1 MTPAGAKDVTA
12 LFAASEDIYAVLDG
26 ELKCL
31 FSSKPDVFPRGL
43 DILPRLN
50 EPLAPPVRERRSV
63 GIFIRGELHCA
74 ELIPQGGH
82 LTGRLYVCRITD
94 YRHTLE
100 QLSKTDGVYCVSPAF
115 KSLEEGMDSVLATSE
130 ELRRTA
136 EDNLWYDIIVRLYR
150 IENTVRN
157 MYAESCNMFRYFT
170 AKEGEPA
177 AVVDAVYLVGS
188 LVERCNLFLAKCGRS
203 VRFLCDSERLEIAVN
218 ARHAVEALLN
228 AVQNALLY
236 SPRDCEPTVAMSC
249 AERDSLRYMRLSIS
263 NESSVSFG
271 RETSLRLGLDF
282 GHRRMSYGIPI
293 IREFAA
299 SAGGSLNISEA
310 GGRYCLTLD
319 IPLYRS
325 GAAESSPRRI
335 ELGEYPD
342 ILFCGSRLDPVRLKM
357 EQVIAAF
364 GDTEP

>member
-1 MTPAGAKDVTA
+1 MAR
-12 LFAASEDIYAVLDG
+12 FAASEDIYAVLDG

-31 FSSKPDVFPRGL
+31 FSSKPDLFPRGL
-43 DILPRLN
+43 DIIPRLN
-50 EPLAPPVRERRSV
+50 EAVALPVRERRSV
-63 GIFIRGELHCA
+63 GIFIRGELRCA
-74 ELIPQGGH
+74 ELLPQGGH

-94 YRHTLE
+94 YRHALE
-100 QLSKTDGVYCVSPAF
+100 TFSKTDGIFCISPAF
-115 KSLEEGMDSVLATSE
+115 KSLEEGMDSVLEVSE

-136 EDNLWYDIIVRLYR
+136 EDNLWYDMIVRLYR

-188 LVERCNLFLAKCGRS
+188 LVERCNLFLTKCGREL
-203 VRFLCDSERLEIAVN
+203 RFLCDCESLEIAVN

-228 AVQNALLY
+228 AIQNALLY
-236 SPRDCEPTVAMSC
+236 SPRDCEPTVMMSS
-249 AERDSLRYMRLSIS
+249 AEKDNVRYMRLSVS
-263 NESSVSFG
+263 NESSVCFG
-271 RETSLRLGLDF
+271 RESSERLGFDF
-282 GHRRMSYGIPI
+282 GHRHMSYGIPI
-293 IREFAA
+293 IREFVS

-319 IPLYRS
+319 IPLYGG
-325 GAAESSPRRI
+325 GAFTGNVPRRI

-357 EQVIAAF
+357 DKVVDAF
-364 GDTEP
+364 GDMKR

>member
-1 MTPAGAKDVTA
+1 M
-12 LFAASEDIYAVLDG
+12 
-26 ELKCL
+26 
-31 FSSKPDVFPRGL
+31 FPRGL
-43 DILPRLN
+43 DIIPRAN
-50 EPLAPPVRERRSV
+50 ETLVPPIRERRSV

-82 LTGRLYVCRITD
+82 MTGKLYVCRITD

-100 QLSKTDGVYCVSPAF
+100 ELSKTDGVFCISPAF
-115 KSLEEGMDSVLATSE
+115 KSLEEGMNSVLETSE
-130 ELRRTA
+130 DLRRTA
-136 EDNLWYDIIVRLYR
+136 EDNLWYEMIVKLYN
-150 IENTVRN
+150 IESTVRN

-170 AKEGEPA
+170 SNEGDPA

-188 LVERCNLFLAKCGRS
+188 LVERCNLFLAKCGRGL
-203 VRFLCDSERLEIAVN
+203 RFLCDSESLEIAVN

-228 AVQNALLY
+228 AIQNALLY
-236 SPRDCEPTVAMSC
+236 SPRECEPTVVMSC
-249 AERDSLRYMRLSIS
+249 IERDSLRYMRLSIS

-271 RETSLRLGLDF
+271 RETSSRLGLDF

-293 IREFAA
+293 IREFVV
-299 SAGGSLNISEA
+299 SAGGSLSISES

-319 IPLYRS
+319 IPLYRGS
-325 GAAESSPRRI
+325 GTSENSPRRI

-357 EQVIAAF
+357 ERVIAAF
-364 GDTEP
+364 GDMG